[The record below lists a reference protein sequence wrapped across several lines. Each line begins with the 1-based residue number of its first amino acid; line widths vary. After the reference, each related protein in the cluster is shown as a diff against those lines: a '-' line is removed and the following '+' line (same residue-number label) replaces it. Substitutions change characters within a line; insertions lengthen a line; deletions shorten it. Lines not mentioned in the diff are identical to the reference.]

1 MASKAG
7 VAGYVLLSA
16 VGLSRSQRSIP
27 RAGRPTRFSAGRASA
42 LTPAHGAEVRSPGR
56 TLREPARLH
65 QAVPLV
71 LHLTEHSLLVT
82 DGSIVTAFCNENQ
95 SPPALIVSSVPRW
108 GRTTRC
114 LHPSP
119 LAAAIAP
126 KRVADPI
133 GLRMDELPEDPPGA
147 LRPTASAMLPT
158 IVRTSFL
165 GVLPVPLH
173 VGRASVKFRHVKR
186 LHRLGYD
193 GRCGSETSTTHTEI
207 KRPSRSSSD
216 CSIFILTSSAVSGVQ
231 PAHFVGRHFSVA
243 PNQNTR

>member
-1 MASKAG
+1 MTRTTTSSRGNINSRLVVNTFVRILCLQYFRHTGTDRIVRAT
-7 VAGYVLLSA
+7 
-16 VGLSRSQRSIP
+16 VGP
-27 RAGRPTRFSAGRASA
+27 HDP
-42 LTPAHGAEVRSPGR
+42 
-56 TLREPARLH
+56 
-65 QAVPLV
+65 
-71 LHLTEHSLLVT
+71 
-82 DGSIVTAFCNENQ
+82 
-95 SPPALIVSSVPRW
+95 PPASV
-108 GRTTRC
+108 T
-114 LHPSP
+114 

-126 KRVADPI
+126 KRMADPV

-147 LRPTASAMLPT
+147 LRPTASAMLPS

-173 VGRASVKFRHVKR
+173 FGRASVKFRHVNR

-216 CSIFILTSSAVSGVQ
+216 CSIFTLTSSAVSGVQ